1 MSLTGALSSAI
12 SALSAQSQAIA
23 MVSDNLANSSTTGY
37 KTTSASFT
45 DLVTNANSSSYSSG
59 GVLVSSRTN
68 ISAQGLLTATGTAT
82 NLAISGSG
90 FFAVS
95 TSKDGEGVY
104 YTRDGSFETDS
115 DGYLVNNGNYLLGW
129 RTDADGNVVGSES
142 TGSLT
147 AVDTNIIAN
156 TASATTSTTFQA
168 NLPAD
173 AAVGDTFTTDMEAY
187 DSLGTAESLEVTWK
201 KTADNTWSASFS
213 NPTLSSDSSTQAGT
227 VTSGAITVTFNS
239 DGSLASTLPSPA
251 TVTIGSSTTGA
262 ADSTISLNFGTPGK
276 ADGLTQYSSGSDSP
290 TVDLT
295 SVTSNGMAYGTL
307 SGVSI
312 GDDGIVTASYSNG
325 QKIAVYKIPVA
336 TFTNPNGLQAA
347 SGGLYAETTASGKA
361 TLHEAGTGGAGD
373 IKGGELEA
381 STTDSSEEFSTMIA
395 AQQAYSSS
403 AQVITAVNKMF
414 DTLLSAVR

>member
-1 MSLTGALSSAI
+1 MSLTGALSSAV
-12 SALSAQSQAIA
+12 SALSAQSQSIA
-23 MVSDNLANSSTTGY
+23 MVSDNLANSSTIGY
-37 KTTSASFT
+37 KTTTASFT
-45 DLVTNANSSSYSSG
+45 DLVTNASTSSYSSG
-59 GVLVSSRTN
+59 GVLASGRSN
-68 ISAQGLLTATGTAT
+68 ISEQGLLTATGTAT

-95 TSKDGEGVY
+95 SATDGSSVY

-129 RTDADGNVVGSES
+129 RTDADGNVVGGES
-142 TGSLT
+142 AGGLT
-147 AVDTNIIAN
+147 AVDTDIVAS
-156 TASATTSTTFQA
+156 TASPTTTTTIQA

-173 AAVGDTFTTDMEAY
+173 AAVNDTFTTDMQVY
-187 DSLGTAESLEVTWK
+187 DSLGTAESLEVTWT
-201 KTADNTWSASFS
+201 KTAANQWSASFS
-213 NPTLSSDSSTQAGT
+213 NPTLTSDTSADSGT
-227 VTSGAITVTFNS
+227 ISSGAITITFNT
-239 DGSLASTLPSPA
+239 DGSLASTSPSPP
-251 TVTIGSSTTGA
+251 TVSISGWTTGA
-262 ADSTISLNFGTPGK
+262 ADSTITLNLGTAGK

-295 SVTSNGMAYGTL
+295 SVTSNGMAYGSL

-312 GDDGIVTASYSNG
+312 GDDGIVTASYTNG
-325 QKIAVYKIPVA
+325 QKIAIYKVPVA
-336 TFTNPNGLQAA
+336 TFTNANGLLAT
-347 SGGLYAETTASGKA
+347 SGSLYIETTASGHA

-395 AQQAYSSS
+395 AQQAYSAS